1 MKRFEIQPYIK
12 SQNIGEIEVF
22 VELTK
27 EEVEK
32 VKVMT
37 KKDFSAF
44 IKSKATVRITD
55 FDVDYDAETFED
67 WVESEDIDNI
77 KANIKQLK
85 LKLSIAEKALNRIL
99 NWQEDVDGDWDYPET
114 IASNALE
121 KLAKI
126 DGF

>member
-1 MKRFEIQPYIK
+1 MKRFEIQPYII

-22 VELTK
+22 AELTN

-37 KKDFSAF
+37 KKEFSVF
-44 IKSKATVRITD
+44 IKPKATVRITD

-67 WVESEDIDNI
+67 WVESEDVDNME
-77 KANIKQLK
+77 ANIKQLK

>member
-1 MKRFEIQPYIK
+1 MKRFEIQPYII

-22 VELTK
+22 AELTN

-32 VKVMT
+32 VRVMT
-37 KKDFSAF
+37 KEEFSAF
-44 IKSKATVRITD
+44 IKPKSTVRITD
-55 FDVDYDAETFED
+55 FDVDYDAETFDD
-67 WVESEDIDNI
+67 WVESEDVDNVE
-77 KANIKQLK
+77 ANIKQLK
-85 LKLSIAEKALNRIL
+85 LKLSIAEKALNGIL
-99 NWQEDVDGDWDYPET
+99 NWQEDIDGDWDYPET

>member
-1 MKRFEIQPYIK
+1 MKRFEIQPYIN

-67 WVESEDIDNI
+67 WVESEDVDNI

>member
-1 MKRFEIQPYIK
+1 MKRFEIQPYIN

-27 EEVEK
+27 DEVEK